1 MTASLGPT
9 LAQLCPN
16 VVRRQFKASTP
27 IACDTRT
34 HLIFVDGG
42 WQAFG
47 VPNKRPPDTSLII
60 IRPTPPHHF
69 TFPIALCSPARLPKK
84 AMLDPGQHPSA
95 LGISQFPKPFIWHF
109 VENRGLCCLSDYRRE
124 APAPRSLPL
133 YWQAPIQWSDEVSRQ
148 ERQAL
153 SGSGSQAARC
163 ITSGTGCSVLPG
175 SLVSSERRDSS
186 ALTHTRESLREQ
198 YPGVDGIG
206 NVTADVMD
214 RVLRNVLYV
223 EDGASDYWFR
233 DPSLRENERSVGGGD
248 SGEGCFSL
256 AGTILQG
263 EGEGIYLPALQTT
276 LSRVSTRSK
285 ELFGYIS
292 TLYRHMCIMGK
303 RADHLMSGFA
313 EQLINNAPCI
323 GDGEW
328 GPTSVQVNVH
338 YSDHEFSETIGID
351 QSEPHP
357 DDQDEPC
364 HPALLIHITTTPYGM
379 STLSKQNAVV

>member
-1 MTASLGPT
+1 MTAD
-9 LAQLCPN
+9 
-16 VVRRQFKASTP
+16 
-27 IACDTRT
+27 I
-34 HLIFVDGG
+34 
-42 WQAFG
+42 
-47 VPNKRPPDTSLII
+47 
-60 IRPTPPHHF
+60 
-69 TFPIALCSPARLPKK
+69 
-84 AMLDPGQHPSA
+84 
-95 LGISQFPKPFIWHF
+95 
-109 VENRGLCCLSDYRRE
+109 
-124 APAPRSLPL
+124 
-133 YWQAPIQWSDEVSRQ
+133 
-148 ERQAL
+148 
-153 SGSGSQAARC
+153 
-163 ITSGTGCSVLPG
+163 
-175 SLVSSERRDSS
+175 
-186 ALTHTRESLREQ
+186 
-198 YPGVDGIG
+198 
-206 NVTADVMD
+206 MD

-223 EDGASDYWFR
+223 EDGVSDYWFR

-263 EGEGIYLPALQTT
+263 EGEGIYLPALQTI

-338 YSDHEFSETIGID
+338 YSDREFSETIGID

-357 DDQDEPC
+357 DDQGEPC